1 LAALLE
7 AFQEFAE
14 SITENPSGA
23 GAAKAELA
31 KQAAEAPL
39 LASARVVLPRSAEHL
54 GNLVSILVTRKGE
67 QR

>member
-1 LAALLE
+1 LATLLK

-14 SITENPSGA
+14 STTENPSGA

-39 LASARVVLPRSAEHL
+39 LPSPRVGLLSSTEHL
-54 GNLVSILVTRKGE
+54 GNLVSVLVTRNGE